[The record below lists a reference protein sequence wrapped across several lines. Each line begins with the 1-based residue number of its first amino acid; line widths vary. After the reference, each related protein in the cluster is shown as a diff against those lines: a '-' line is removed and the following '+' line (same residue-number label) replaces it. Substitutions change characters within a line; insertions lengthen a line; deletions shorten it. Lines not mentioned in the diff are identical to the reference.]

1 MDSEILNLGL
11 IGAGRIGKLHAE
23 NIATRIRSAR
33 LAAVADVNLQPARE
47 VAERF
52 NIRTATADYRG
63 LLADDSIDAVAIC
76 SATNTHAQIIQEAAS
91 AGKHIFCE
99 KPIDFDLQRI
109 THALEAVARAG
120 VKLQIG
126 FNRRFDPSFAKVR
139 ELVAGGKIGALHIVR
154 ITSRDPAPPPIE
166 YVKTSGGIFLDMTI
180 HDFDMVRFLSGSEA
194 EEVYAVGAAL
204 IDPEIARA
212 GDVDTAIVTM
222 RLKNG
227 ALATI
232 DNSRKAVSGYDQRVE
247 VFGSAGMVSVS
258 NRTPDTHILANS
270 DGVHSAKPQHFFL
283 ERYQESYV
291 AEMQEFVD
299 CVLND
304 EVPSVSDRDGL
315 IPVIMGLAAIRS
327 LRDRRPVTLT
337 EIAPV

>member
-1 MDSEILNLGL
+1 MASRILNLGL

-33 LAAVADVNLQPARE
+33 LDAVADVNLQPARE

-52 NIRTATADYRG
+52 NIRTATADYRD
-63 LLADDSIDAVAIC
+63 LLAVSSIDAVAIC
-76 SATNTHAQIIQEAAS
+76 SATNTHAQIIQEAAA

-109 THALEAVARAG
+109 THALNAVSKAD

-139 ELVAGGKIGALHIVR
+139 ELVASGKIGTPHIAR

-166 YVKTSGGIFLDMTI
+166 YVKTSGGLFLDMTI

-194 EEVYAVGAAL
+194 EEVYAVGDAL
-204 IDPEIARA
+204 IDPEIARL
-212 GDVDTAIVTM
+212 GDADTAIVTM

-232 DNSRKAVSGYDQRVE
+232 DNSRKAVYGYDQRVE
-247 VFGSAGMVSVS
+247 VFGSAGMVTVS
-258 NRTPDTHILANS
+258 NRTPDNHSLANS
-270 DGVHSAKPQHFFL
+270 DGVHSAKPQFFFL

-299 CVLND
+299 CILDD
-304 EVPSVSDRDGL
+304 EVPSVNGKDGL
-315 IPVIMGLAAIRS
+315 IPVIMGLAATRS
-327 LRDRRPVTLT
+327 LRERRPVMLT
-337 EIAPV
+337 EIASV